1 MLFDISCRPHHNLT
15 IFFLKDALQND
26 ITSQALLDH
35 AEDLQAIAYQTTGR
49 NRVFGSP
56 GHNFTAL
63 YLYQLVSKLEDYYD
77 VEYQPF
83 IETYSGGSASL
94 FVNGQSQN
102 ASLMTYAP
110 NGQVEA
116 AFVAVSNLGCNA
128 VRLQRLMERSKHAF
142 LATRLTT

>member
-1 MLFDISCRPHHNLT
+1 
-15 IFFLKDALQND
+15 
-26 ITSQALLDH
+26 
-35 AEDLQAIAYQTTGR
+35 
-49 NRVFGSP
+49 VFGSP

-63 YLYQLVSKLEDYYD
+63 YLYDQISQLEEYYD

-94 FVNGQSQN
+94 VVNGESQN

-128 VRLQRLMERSKHAF
+128 VSLDREPHPYISAGMLTEQLLDRLPSRS
-142 LATRLTT
+142 

>member
-1 MLFDISCRPHHNLT
+1 M
-15 IFFLKDALQND
+15 
-26 ITSQALLDH
+26 SQ
-35 AEDLQAIAYQTTGR
+35 
-49 NRVFGSP
+49 
-56 GHNFTAL
+56 
-63 YLYQLVSKLEDYYD
+63 LEEYYD

-94 FVNGQSQN
+94 VVNGESQN

-128 VRLQRLMERSKHAF
+128 VSVLSLEERSKQRF
-142 LATRLTT
+142 TVIVLTM

>member
-1 MLFDISCRPHHNLT
+1 MLERSQNLQ
-15 IFFLKDALQND
+15 D
-26 ITSQALLDH
+26 
-35 AEDLQAIAYQTTGR
+35 IAYQTTGR

-63 YLYQLVSKLEDYYD
+63 YLYQAVSQLEEYYD

-94 FVNGQSQN
+94 VVNGESQN

-116 AFVAVSNLGCNA
+116 PFVAVSNLGCNA
-128 VRLQRLMERSKHAF
+128 VSLVIPTGMSRHHTTSTIM
-142 LATRLTT
+142 LTV

>member
-1 MLFDISCRPHHNLT
+1 M
-15 IFFLKDALQND
+15 
-26 ITSQALLDH
+26 
-35 AEDLQAIAYQTTGR
+35 
-49 NRVFGSP
+49 FGSP

-63 YLYQLVSKLEDYYD
+63 YLYELVSQLEEYYD
-77 VEYQPF
+77 IEYQPF

-94 FVNGQSQN
+94 VVNGESQD

-128 VRLQRLMERSKHAF
+128 VSSDTGPHTYISAGLLTKHC
-142 LATRLTT
+142 